1 MPFDSGLRTGVKHGT
16 RPRAAAKSS
25 VSLAVKGL
33 PLSDSHSTACG
44 AWIVAKRNSTAYSIR
59 SRTIEPLTPAPAT
72 ACQASTSRGRRL
84 KLAVVRRN
92 QAGHP
97 FPTPPPIP
105 STAETRTMRR
115 LNDTGGGFEKQRIQI
130 ERNAKIV

>member
-1 MPFDSGLRTGVKHGT
+1 T

-44 AWIVAKRNSTAYSIR
+44 AWIVAKRNSTACSIR

-72 ACQASTSRGRRL
+72 ACQASTSRFMGIDDEDDADDLSIPAGDLEDIGAPAQVRAHHYH
-84 KLAVVRRN
+84 LAVM
-92 QAGHP
+92 QAALGAA
-97 FPTPPPIP
+97 
-105 STAETRTMRR
+105 SVA
-115 LNDTGGGFEKQRIQI
+115 LK
-130 ERNAKIV
+130 